1 MSQRKFEIVAEPG
14 SPRILMRRTV
24 DAPRS
29 LVFDAFTKP
38 ELVTRWKGPR
48 QFEVTLCEVDL
59 RVGGKWRINYRMP
72 NGGDLGFHGEFSE
85 VARPERVV
93 RTFCFT
99 GKPGKVIETFIF
111 EERDGRTLVTTISDH
126 ESVEARDANL
136 GNGMDRGMEDAYERL
151 DELLTRLAA

>member
-1 MSQRKFEIVAEPG
+1 MSQRKVEVVAEPG
-14 SPRILMRRTV
+14 SARILMRRIV

-48 QFEVTLCEVDL
+48 HFEVTLCEVDL

-85 VARPERVV
+85 VVRPERVV

-99 GKPGKVIETFIF
+99 GKPGKVIETFVF
-111 EERDGRTLVTTISDH
+111 EEHHGRTLVTTISDH

-136 GNGMDRGMEDAYERL
+136 GSGTDRGMEDAYDRL
-151 DELLTRLAA
+151 DELLVQLAA